1 MGKLLQLMR
10 RPVAEVQGPRGAKL
24 EGVATRR
31 DVVKVQLRA
40 AVNQPEHGLHISVNE
55 SICLFLDEVEELD
68 IFEQCHLDSLRDTTA
83 PVTRGQ
89 RHQKIGI
96 VEHGHRGRKCAEEV
110 LLPEGVDTILDAYP

>member
-1 MGKLLQLMR
+1 MGELLQLMR

-24 EGVATRR
+24 ERVATRR

-40 AVNQPEHGLHISVNE
+40 AVNQPEHDLHIFVNE

-83 PVTRGQ
+83 PVTR
-89 RHQKIGI
+89 RD
-96 VEHGHRGRKCAEEV
+96 RKSTRLNSSHPSISYAVFC
-110 LLPEGVDTILDAYP
+110 LKKKKKT